1 MKKITKKLVA
11 FLCAALVA
19 VPVFF
24 AVSAC
29 DPKEE
34 TPETVDYVKQL
45 TLDMT
50 TDTKKQ
56 EVTVRTYIDGD
67 TTHFDPV
74 GATTDFNETQ
84 GYIKAR
90 YLAINTP
97 ESTGKIE
104 KWGKTASNFT
114 HDTLANAE
122 SIIVE
127 SDDNKWN
134 IDSTGSRY
142 LLWIWYKPKGGT
154 EYRNLNIE
162 ILQNGYALASA
173 TASNRY
179 GEIAVAALNQAKEQ
193 KLHVYSND
201 VDPNFYE
208 GGAIAID
215 LKELRYHVEDYL
227 QVKVRVEGVI
237 TTDYGNT
244 VYIEDYDGETDTYFG
259 MQVYYGATASA
270 SLKKLLKIG
279 NVINLVGSVTEFNG
293 TYQISGLT
301 ASSKDAEANTTKV
314 GEADPA
320 FKETSAKDIASG
332 KLTVAFENE
341 EAENGVEEITLDYG
355 EAIMST
361 SVTVSNLTVVS
372 VSTTT
377 DTQSDNYNAMT
388 LTCRDEAGN
397 QIQVRTVPFR
407 EDGVYVTEERFKGK
421 TITVK
426 GIIDYYYGYQ
436 VKVYLLDWISVLD

>member
-1 MKKITKKLVA
+1 MKKITKKIIA

-34 TPETVDYVKQL
+34 TPETVDYVTDLK
-45 TLDMT
+45 LDMST
-50 TDTKKQ
+50 STKKQ

-67 TTHFDPV
+67 TTHFNPV
-74 GATTDFNETQ
+74 GATNEFDETQ

-114 HDTLANAE
+114 HDTLENAE

-127 SDDNKWN
+127 SDDGNWN

-154 EYRNLNIE
+154 EYRNLNVE
-162 ILQNGYALASA
+162 ILQNGYAFASA

-179 GEIAVAALNQAKEQ
+179 GEIAVAALNQAKDQ
-193 KLHVYSND
+193 QLHVYSND

-208 GGAIAID
+208 GAAIAID
-215 LKELRYHVEDYL
+215 LKELRYHMEDYL
-227 QVKVRVEGVI
+227 QYTVRVEGVV
-237 TTDYGNT
+237 TADYSDT
-244 VYIEDYDGETDTYFG
+244 VYIEDYDAETDTYFG
-259 MQVYYGATASA
+259 IQVYYGRTATAA
-270 SLKKLLKIG
+270 LKKLLKIG
-279 NVINLVGSVTEFNG
+279 NVLNVVGSLTEFNG
-293 TYQISGLT
+293 TYQLSGLK
-301 ASSKDAEANTTKV
+301 ASSKDTEANTTKV
-314 GEADPA
+314 GEIDPS
-320 FKETSAKDIASG
+320 FREVSAKDIASG
-332 KLTVAFENE
+332 KLTVAFDNE
-341 EAENGVEEITLDYG
+341 EAEGGVEEITLDYG

-372 VSTTT
+372 INVTT
-377 DTQSDNYNAMT
+377 DPLSDDYNAMT
-388 LTCRDEAGN
+388 LTCRDAQGN
-397 QIQVRTVPFR
+397 QIKVRTEPFK
-407 EDGVYVTEERFKGK
+407 ENGVYVKPERFENK

-436 VKVYLLDWISVLD
+436 VKVFLLDWITVL